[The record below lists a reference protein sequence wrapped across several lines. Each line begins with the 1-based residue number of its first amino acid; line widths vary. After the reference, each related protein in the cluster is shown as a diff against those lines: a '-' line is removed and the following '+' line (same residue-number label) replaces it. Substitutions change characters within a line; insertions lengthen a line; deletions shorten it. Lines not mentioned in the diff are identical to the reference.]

1 MSAKATR
8 TKRPKG
14 PNPKFVFGA
23 AILVFAAAGAF
34 IYFGRQRQDAYYA
47 EHPRLTHYVLDD
59 GGLVNRQDKVAM
71 EEALEKLDK
80 DGAAQM
86 IVVARESLESGAIAD
101 EALQIGRR
109 YGVGHAGKNDGIVLL
124 IAAREKKAR
133 VEVGYGL
140 EGVLTDA
147 QSRIIIAD
155 DIEPLLA
162 KDDVGGAAR
171 HGLDAILAL
180 IHPAPFAQPVVEK
193 PGLGANLVVLMF
205 MLMPVLI
212 GIGILQAILLAIP
225 ATRQRIAASKRWG
238 WFARVSILGDQSSGK
253 ERGSSS
259 SSSSSGIGGGG
270 SFGGGGAND

>member
-8 TKRPKG
+8 AKRPRG

-23 AILVFAAAGAF
+23 AILIFAAAGAF
-34 IYFGRQRQDAYYA
+34 IYFGKQRQDSYYA

-59 GGLVNRQDKVAM
+59 GGLVNRQDKIAM

-86 IVVARESLESGAIAD
+86 IVVTRESMESGAIAD

-109 YGVGHAGKNDGIVLL
+109 YGVGHASKNDGIVLL
-124 IAAREKKAR
+124 IAAQEKKAR
-133 VEVGYGL
+133 IEVGYGL
-140 EGVLTDA
+140 EGALTDA
-147 QSRIIIAD
+147 QSRLIIAN
-155 DIEPLLA
+155 DIEPYLG

-225 ATRQRIAASKRWG
+225 ATRRRIAASKRWG
-238 WFARVSILGDQSSGK
+238 WFARVSILGDQSSDK

-259 SSSSSGIGGGG
+259 SSSSSGVGGGG